1 MILVTG
7 GTGLVG
13 CHLIYHL
20 INKKKNVVALKRKS
34 SDLNSVKK
42 VFKSYTKNYKSVFEK
57 IKWVNGDV
65 NDLESLSI
73 AFQNIE
79 EVYHCAAF
87 ISFDHNDFKLMRK
100 INIEGTANMINC
112 AIDFKIKK
120 FCYVSSIAAIGLSTN
135 NFTDENTEWIETN
148 NPYSNTKRDA
158 ELEVWRG
165 VYEGLNIVIV
175 NPGVIIGNGFWKRG
189 SGVIFTQVSRG
200 LKYFTS
206 GSTGFVCVSDVVKI
220 MFLLMEKN
228 IFSERFI
235 IVSENLSFE
244 KVFKEISVNLGL
256 KPPKAR
262 AGKLLLYIALIFD
275 FIRSKV
281 KSKKRRLSKST
292 IESTTS
298 NSYYSNAKILKNLN
312 FKFKR
317 VNKSI
322 KETSI
327 QFLKK

>member
-13 CHLIYHL
+13 CHLIYYL
-20 INKKKNVVALKRKS
+20 IDRKKKVVAFKRKS
-34 SDLNSVKK
+34 SDINSVKK
-42 VFKSYTKNYKSVFEK
+42 VFKSYTKNYKSVFKK
-57 IKWVNGDV
+57 IKWVEGDV
-65 NDLESLSI
+65 NDLESLSS

-87 ISFDHNDFKLMRK
+87 ISFDNNDFKRMRK
-100 INIEGTANMINC
+100 INIEGTANIVNC
-112 AIDFKIKK
+112 SIDFKIKK

-135 NFTDENTEWIETN
+135 NFIDENTEWTETN

-165 VYEGLNIVIV
+165 IYEGLNIVIV

-189 SGVIFTQVSRG
+189 SGVIFTQVARG

-220 MFLLMEKN
+220 MFQLMEKN

-244 KVFKEISVNLGL
+244 KVFKKISVSLGL
-256 KPPKAR
+256 RPPKAR
-262 AGKLLLYIALIFD
+262 AGKLLLNIALIFD
-275 FIRSKV
+275 FIRSKI
-281 KSKKRRLSKST
+281 KSKKRRLNRST
-292 IESTTS
+292 IESTTT
-298 NSYYSNAKILKNLN
+298 NCYYSNAKILKKLN
-312 FKFKR
+312 FKFKSID
-317 VNKSI
+317 KSI